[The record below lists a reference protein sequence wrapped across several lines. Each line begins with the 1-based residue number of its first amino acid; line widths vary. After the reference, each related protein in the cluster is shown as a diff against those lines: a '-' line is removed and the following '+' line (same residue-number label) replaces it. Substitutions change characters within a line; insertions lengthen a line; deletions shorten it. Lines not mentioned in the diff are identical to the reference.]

1 LKCITAANSIRYHW
15 NHLLNCSKRSS
26 L

>member
-1 LKCITAANSIRYHW
+1 LKCIAANSIRYHW